1 MDMVNLPVY
10 GEADGVPFPCFQIA
24 LSEEETSKDFIV
36 VMEQEAWEIVG
47 DITDK
52 EFLA

>member
-1 MDMVNLPVY
+1 MEMVNLPVY
-10 GEADGVPFPCFQIA
+10 GEADGVPFPCFRIA
-24 LSEEETSKDFIV
+24 LSEEETSEDFIAV
-36 VMEQEAWEIVG
+36 VEQEAWEIVG